1 MDRAGY
7 RKTKWRIQHVFIR
20 LHWNIRTLLGF
31 YMVIPRPRLNTEC
44 QSQTEFLMR
53 VWKPRK
59 LFEIG
64 FNLCNVMKKYCIIH
78 SLDGGGG
85 GVLMSIDPG

>member
-1 MDRAGY
+1 MEDPTCVHQITLEYKNTVRFLHGNTQ
-7 RKTKWRIQHVFIR
+7 TKGI
-20 LHWNIRTLLGF
+20 
-31 YMVIPRPRLNTEC
+31 TEC

-78 SLDGGGG
+78 SLDGGGF
-85 GVLMSIDPG
+85 